1 MKKTLTLAALLAA
14 FAAAHAE
21 PATYV
26 IDPMH
31 TSASFEAKHFGLST
45 IRGRFDK
52 KEGSVTIDRAAKTGK
67 VQVSIDMNSISTGV
81 PMFDGHLKGEAFFDT
96 AKFPTTTFVGD
107 QVSFDAAGKV
117 TAVTGQL
124 TLKGK
129 TLPVTLT
136 AISFNCID
144 HPMLKKEVCGGD
156 FETLLPRSQF
166 GVSAYPQAT
175 PENVRV
181 LIQIGALNQ

>member
-1 MKKTLTLAALLAA
+1 MKKTLSFAALLAT
-14 FAAAHAE
+14 AALAQAQS
-21 PATYV
+21 ATYV
-26 IDPMH
+26 VEPNH
-31 TSASFEAKHFGLST
+31 TFASFEAKHFGTST

-52 KEGSVTIDRAAKTGK
+52 KEGSVTLDRAAKTGK

-107 QVSFDAAGKV
+107 QFTFSADGKV
-117 TAVTGQL
+117 ASVAGQL

-136 AISFNCID
+136 ATNFNCFD
-144 HPMLKKEVCGGD
+144 HPMIKKEVCGGD
-156 FETLLPRSQF
+156 FETQLPRSQF
-166 GVSAYPQAT
+166 GISAYGPVS

-181 LIQIGALNQ
+181 LIQIEAIKQ